1 MKLCNETLEQ
11 ELYRSFCRSCFYR
24 VRIKATAW
32 MAGERD
38 NVDGS
43 GMVLRGTDLLICRH
57 HKNGLSPQK
66 KIGNKNCNV
75 STPVRDEGRNGS
87 H

>member
-43 GMVLRGTDLLICRH
+43 GMVLRGTDLC
-57 HKNGLSPQK
+57 GGSA
-66 KIGNKNCNV
+66 
-75 STPVRDEGRNGS
+75 SYTTPIVGYDFIAQ
-87 H
+87 